1 MPKIIRNGKTYSG
14 IPTEGVTTSTTGSTP
29 PSTIKTLRDTSGTVP
44 FVPETTPSAVKYSNG
59 NSLETTIGSIAKI
72 EGTTASRNFSKGEY
86 IVRNGQLYIVSVS
99 VLSGETWTVGTN
111 IDSTSVGA
119 ELSSLNSNKGY
130 VKDIN
135 ISVAANSTEYVSVS
149 SLFDSD
155 GLYFVSFVDYTGLAI
170 NNGPIAIINV
180 FNNKNNI
187 VTFFTARGRE
197 YWNGVVTIENV
208 IGTVYEELVIKN
220 SSTIEAW
227 SVTKMSLKPL
237 EVR

>member
-14 IPTEGVTTSTTGSTP
+14 IPTEGVTTSTPASTP
-29 PSTIKTLRDTSGTVP
+29 PSSIKTLRDTSGTVP

-119 ELSSLNSNKGY
+119 ELSSLNSNKASLVELTNGSAEIGNYNLFYLVLRDGWVSGLPIIGCLYARNQFMNDIRHTFDYGGY
-130 VKDIN
+130 Q
-135 ISVAANSTEYVSVS
+135 SQYSVS
-149 SLFDSD
+149 LNGNTFSATSLHTTSPNQDAPVIHRIY
-155 GLYFVSFVDYTGLAI
+155 G
-170 NNGPIAIINV
+170 IA
-180 FNNKNNI
+180 
-187 VTFFTARGRE
+187 
-197 YWNGVVTIENV
+197 
-208 IGTVYEELVIKN
+208 
-220 SSTIEAW
+220 
-227 SVTKMSLKPL
+227 
-237 EVR
+237 